1 MKDISTLLSATT
13 AGTQSA
19 AEQLFQ
25 LLYGELRAIA
35 SAQLHRSDHMGL
47 LSTTTL
53 VHESY
58 LRFANTGELRPEDRT
73 HFLAYASHVMRSI
86 VVDMARRHLAD
97 KRGAGRPHIRLSTDM
112 ADSLTLSD
120 EQTLRLHEALDDL
133 TALEPRLG
141 KVVEMRYFGGLQE
154 EQIAEVLA
162 ISLRTVQRDWEKARL
177 LLSTA
182 LKGQ

>member
-1 MKDISTLLSATT
+1 MKEVSTLLRATT
-13 AGTQSA
+13 AGVQSA
-19 AEQLFQ
+19 AEQLFE

-35 SAQLHRSDHMGL
+35 SAQLHRNDHMGL

-86 VVDMARRHLAD
+86 VVDTARRHLAD
-97 KRGAGRPHIRLSTDM
+97 KRGAGQAHVRLSTDL
-112 ADSLTLSD
+112 ADTVTLSD
-120 EQTLRLHEALDDL
+120 EQTIRLHEALEDL
-133 TALEPRLG
+133 SALEPRLG

-154 EQIAEVLA
+154 EQIAEALA
-162 ISLRTVQRDWEKARL
+162 VSLRTVQRDWEKARL
-177 LLSTA
+177 LLGMA
-182 LKGQ
+182 LKGS